1 MSPPLDNSHETDPY
15 VEIAEFVTT
24 MKLTLVGMDSTK
36 DAGVP
41 EGQEPLTLYAERAN
55 AHVITPVV
63 RF

>member
-1 MSPPLDNSHETDPY
+1 
-15 VEIAEFVTT
+15 